1 MDIKQYLDVR
11 QVPYELIPHPWAHG
25 AAQVAEQTHIEPK
38 KVGKTVL
45 LHANHGYCDVVA
57 IVPANTKVDF
67 EQASKM
73 LGGSEI
79 RLATE
84 KDVAV
89 RCPDCER
96 GVLPPLGSQYGMR
109 TLVDESLTKDGDIV
123 VEGNTRTE
131 ALRIKWE
138 DFRWIENP
146 LVGKLSIKE

>member
-1 MDIKQYLDVR
+1 
-11 QVPYELIPHPWAHG
+11 
-25 AAQVAEQTHIEPK
+25 
-38 KVGKTVL
+38 
-45 LHANHGYCDVVA
+45 
-57 IVPANTKVDF
+57 
-67 EQASKM
+67 M